1 MVDAGIEMANRRRGS
16 RSEEEARAKVEQN
29 EKFVDKRLKH
39 DLVAAIG
46 VLREAENLC

>member
-1 MVDAGIEMANRRRGS
+1 MVEAGIEMAKRRRGG
-16 RSEEEARAKVEQN
+16 RSEEEARAKVEQY

-46 VLREAENLC
+46 VL